1 MLDGLDLEG
10 KRALVVFY
18 IIEFHGEKSDL
29 PLKPLDLFDILATS
43 SHHFDLDGDT
53 VLLLFDISEQFFD
66 ASGVGLPEL
75 QPDIV
80 QDKYEDLDVALL
92 EGPEQEPYQVVEERV
107 RHRLEQEQVHVH
119 VHQVL
124 HPVVVLFVVLLEV
137 TVELHQYQAQE
148 VVSKAAQ

>member
-1 MLDGLDLEG
+1 
-10 KRALVVFY
+10 
-18 IIEFHGEKSDL
+18 
-29 PLKPLDLFDILATS
+29 
-43 SHHFDLDGDT
+43 
-53 VLLLFDISEQFFD
+53 
-66 ASGVGLPEL
+66 
-75 QPDIV
+75 V

-124 HPVVVLFVVLLEV
+124 HPVVVLFVVLLLLEV

-148 VVSKAAQ
+148 VVSQAAQ